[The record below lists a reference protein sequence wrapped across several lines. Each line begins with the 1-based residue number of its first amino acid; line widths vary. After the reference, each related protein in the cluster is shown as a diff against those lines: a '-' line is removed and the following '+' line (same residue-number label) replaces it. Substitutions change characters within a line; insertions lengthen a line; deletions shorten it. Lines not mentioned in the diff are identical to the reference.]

1 MTQTTQPYGTNA
13 LGPTP
18 PTPAER
24 PLGELVSELWEN
36 SETLVRK
43 EFELALAELDSRVED
58 AKVGLKNAA
67 AGGAVL
73 YAGMLAIV
81 ASLILLLAEIMAPWL
96 AALLVG
102 VFVMGIGFVV
112 VKSGTQRLRPERLKP
127 ERTIQNVRRDVRTFE
142 EAVK

>member
-1 MTQTTQPYGTNA
+1 MTQPTQSFGTPNSSS
-13 LGPTP
+13 
-18 PTPAER
+18 AER

-58 AKVGLKNAA
+58 AKVGIRNAA

-81 ASLILLLAEIMAPWL
+81 ASLILLLAEVMAPWL

-102 VFVMGIGFVV
+102 VF
-112 VKSGTQRLRPERLKP
+112 
-127 ERTIQNVRRDVRTFE
+127 
-142 EAVK
+142 